1 MPFYK
6 ISQLGAAS
14 QANATDL
21 FEAAQSGTSRRVTAA
36 QLASYVRTVATN
48 TITAAAG
55 SAATPAISPTGD
67 PNTGIFFPA
76 ADTVAFAEGG
86 AEIMRI
92 ASTGNVGIGTTTP
105 GAHLNVVAN
114 STTDAI
120 RITQTGAGNAFVVE
134 DSTNPDA
141 TPFLIDATGGV
152 NFGGTA
158 FYDSFGTTP
167 KTQINDTG
175 LAGNTLA
182 INSWRNVSS
191 SGGTLTLNHA
201 KSGTIGTFT
210 TLATGD
216 LMGAINF
223 AGADGTAFISSA
235 RIQAEVDGVP
245 AGSGIMPGRIVFS
258 TAPNSVSSPL
268 ERMRITSAGEVIIAS
283 ASDQGDYNL
292 QVNGTGVWA
301 AGAYVNGSDAR
312 IKENVAPLNVGLAA
326 VAKLK
331 PVQFSYKAD
340 WSSDNDIQPGFIA
353 QDLRAALAGEPCLD
367 GIVKQ
372 GAEYL
377 SVSYQALIPVLT
389 KALQELQSEVEALKA
404 RVATLESR

>member
-258 TAPNSVSSPL
+258 TAPNSSSAPL
-268 ERMRITSAGEVIIAS
+268 ERMRLTATGELYVAGTT
-283 ASDQGDYNL
+283 DQGAYNL
-292 QVNGTGVWA
+292 QVNGTGIWA

-312 IKENVAPLNVGLAA
+312 IKENVVPLASGLD
-326 VAKLK
+326 VVMGLK
-331 PVQFSYKAD
+331 PVQFNYKAD
-340 WSSDNDIQPGFIA
+340 WCADNHVQPGFIA
-353 QDLRAALAGEPCLD
+353 QDLQAALADKPYLD
-367 GIVKQ
+367 GVVKQ

-389 KALQELQSEVEALKA
+389 KALQEMKAEVDALKA
-404 RVATLESR
+404 RIATLESR